1 MSLTPGGAPNLTY
14 RDPEC
19 QLTFARLV
27 THYWSQGCFLKEG
40 EIRANM
46 HRIADIPA
54 VLIHGSYDVSGPLD
68 SAWHLHRARPTADW
82 SFLRTPATEEAA
94 SPASSSVP
102 STASAPCFEAL
113 R

>member
-1 MSLTPGGAPNLTY
+1 MSLTPGWAPNLTY

-19 QLTFARLV
+19 QLTFARLL
-27 THYWSQGCFLKEG
+27 THYWSQGCFLTEG

-68 SAWHLHRARPTADW
+68 SAWHLHRARPNSRLVILEDAGHGGG
-82 SFLRTPATEEAA
+82 SFAHELVGALDCFRT
-94 SPASSSVP
+94 
-102 STASAPCFEAL
+102 L
-113 R
+113 L